1 MKSLFQSI
9 KFILPALLI
18 LGSVIQYPAL
28 VKAQIKRPAFSKQ
41 STQPANKPISPQRNN
56 SRPIFRWTKPPGRL
70 STISGRSAGMGS
82 RDFCPEV
89 QNPLKALIPFK
100 ERDLGGNPNNKSIS
114 ATPMDVWGLT
124 TVEHPTFWFY
134 VPYTKDIKGASAEFV
149 LQDSEENEVYKSA
162 VLLPGKPGI
171 INVTVSTTVT
181 PLQVNKNYRWFLKV
195 SCSGEQSVPVH
206 VEGDI
211 QRVNLNPSLSKELA
225 AAQPRDR
232 IAIYANNGIW
242 FEALTLLA
250 QLRKANPNDT
260 SLVSDWQSLLESI
273 KMESDYAKAPLV
285 D

>member
-1 MKSLFQSI
+1 MKLLFQSI
-9 KFILPALLI
+9 KFILLPLLI
-18 LGSVIQYPAL
+18 LGTEIQYPAL
-28 VKAQIKRPAFSKQ
+28 VKAQIKMPALSKQ
-41 STQPANKPISPQRNN
+41 SATPVSKPVSPQINN

-70 STISGRSAGMGS
+70 STISGRSLGMGS

-89 QNPLKALIPFK
+89 QKPLRALVPFK
-100 ERDLGGNPNNKSIS
+100 EREAGKPNNELIS

-134 VPYTKDIKGASAEFV
+134 VPYTKNINGASAEFV
-149 LQDSEENEVYKSA
+149 LQDGEENEVYRSA
-162 VLLPGKPGI
+162 VLLPAKPGI
-171 INVTVSTTVT
+171 INVTLPATTAS
-181 PLQVNKNYRWFLKV
+181 LQVNKNYRWFFKV
-195 SCSGEQSVPVH
+195 SCSGQQSVPVH

-211 QRVNLNPSLSKELA
+211 QRVNLNPSLEKELA
-225 AAQPRDR
+225 TAQPRDK

-273 KMESDYAKAPLV
+273 RMGSDYAQAPLV
-285 D
+285 E